1 MYGYIGITDI
11 LPRLM
16 LVDVWIPLYIAP
28 KPKLNCWNCIRHFYA
43 SLVSCFLP
51 HSSCHTDGNK
61 KWSFLPFYWN
71 GNVFFA
77 VCNLLR
83 IHFIYISEAFY
94 QCFLFTRI
102 VQTLELLFLKR
113 ILLITMLCSIIL
125 KVKFNDCRLFAVLL
139 FIKDVFIQKIAV

>member
-1 MYGYIGITDI
+1 MNTNSWLVEVGVYGCMGITDI
-11 LPRLM
+11 SPRLM

-28 KPKLNCWNCIRHFYA
+28 KPKLNCWNYIRHFYA

-83 IHFIYISEAFY
+83 IHSIYISEAFY

-102 VQTLELLFLKR
+102 VQSSNVGIAFPEAYSSYHHALFHH
-113 ILLITMLCSIIL
+113 
-125 KVKFNDCRLFAVLL
+125 FEG
-139 FIKDVFIQKIAV
+139 